1 MALIIRGGNDH
12 GSVCDINGQWY
23 IFYHRMT
30 NNTIMSR
37 RACVEKIEILPDGTI
52 PTVEMT
58 SLGFEDGLDPFKP
71 YPADIACV
79 LKGGCFITEKD
90 IFTRSIVNI
99 TEGNVIGYK
108 YFDFGEDFS
117 SKTMKIALKVRG
129 MGTVAKVA
137 VYADDYKNSEPVGYV
152 DIGTGDGVYTG
163 VVKSLT
169 GRHSIY
175 FVPTAFSDE
184 LADWIADYFKNKPL
198 FELEEFVFMK

>member
-1 MALIIRGGNDH
+1 
-12 GSVCDINGQWY
+12 
-23 IFYHRMT
+23 MT

-58 SLGFEDGLDPFKP
+58 SLGFEDSLDPFKP

-90 IFTRSIVNI
+90 TFTRSIVNI

-137 VYADDYKNSEPVGYV
+137 VYADDYENSEPVGYV

-163 VVKSLT
+163 VIKSLT